1 VRWSIYIV
9 AVLLAAAL
17 DASFGSVLAIGEL
30 RGQFLPAVVVFAL
43 LAAPRKIGVRLAMLA
58 GLVADLLAPVVLDSQ
73 EVLVVPGPRV
83 LAYALGA
90 LAVIQLRSLLYRQNP
105 LAGAAATFVLAARS
119 GCLRVP
125 FLDARA
131 LPRWRRAVVAGK
143 RRRRGLA
150 AIPRRRRR
158 RRRGTAHALDPRQDP
173 SALGVHDGDARIARA
188 GAAGPLIPSLQC
200 VAWTLRLHAS
210 SWCTNPAE
218 PSAR

>member
-1 VRWSIYIV
+1 MRWSIYIV

-83 LAYALGA
+83 LAFALGA

-105 LAGAAATFVLAARS
+105 LAGAAATLAFSLLAAVAFVFLFSMRA
-119 GCLRVP
+119 L
-125 FLDARA
+125 FLDGGAPWWPGSGAGEVWRRFLGAIGDALLA
-131 LPRWRRAVVAGK
+131 LPVLWLLGK
-143 RRRRGLA
+143 TRLLWAFTTSTRVTPGLA
-150 AIPRRRRR
+150 
-158 RRRGTAHALDPRQDP
+158 RQ
-173 SALGVHDGDARIARA
+173 SG
-188 GAAGPLIPSLQC
+188 
-200 VAWTLRLHAS
+200 
-210 SWCTNPAE
+210 
-218 PSAR
+218 

>member
-105 LAGAAATFVLAARS
+105 LAGAAATLAFSLLAAVAFVFLFSVRA
-119 GCLRVP
+119 L
-125 FLDARA
+125 FLDGGAPWWPGSGA
-131 LPRWRRAVVAGK
+131 GEVWRRF
-143 RRRRGLA
+143 L
-150 AIPRRRRR
+150 
-158 RRRGTAHALDPRQDP
+158 
-173 SALGVHDGDARIARA
+173 
-188 GAAGPLIPSLQC
+188 
-200 VAWTLRLHAS
+200 
-210 SWCTNPAE
+210 
-218 PSAR
+218 